1 MHTRV
6 WSMGMELRHYS
17 NYDISMG
24 SYGRVTI
31 VYPVPGQVTDVNWSS
46 FYKQILCGH
55 HMHCLSL
62 TGE

>member
-1 MHTRV
+1 
-6 WSMGMELRHYS
+6 MELRHYS